1 MVGAAH
7 LPANSGSYKS
17 IKSGQQ
23 AGTAAANSNR
33 ASAMKIADGKDV
45 AEAEIPEADD
55 QQRSMK
61 EDQQSRRSQVGS
73 RRISNASRQSV
84 RDIARGRQSIDQ

>member
-33 ASAMKIADGKDV
+33 ASVMKIADGKDV

-55 QQRSMK
+55 Q
-61 EDQQSRRSQVGS
+61 
-73 RRISNASRQSV
+73 
-84 RDIARGRQSIDQ
+84 